1 MSAMTDSNAD
11 IRANTYPLR
20 RRDLAA
26 RIMGDSPDA
35 LFIAGLG
42 ATAWDLTSVE
52 DRHTTFP
59 LWGAM
64 GGAAAMGLGLALAQ
78 PDRRVIV
85 VTGDGEQLMG
95 MGALATIALQRPK
108 NLAIVVFDNES
119 YGETGMQATHT
130 AEGVDLCGVARAVGL
145 PVVARASDAAEA
157 EALYPVIANEP
168 GPVFASFKIRAEALP
183 FSLPPKD
190 GAWLKDRFRRKV
202 LGPAGVGEG

>member
-1 MSAMTDSNAD
+1 MSE
-11 IRANTYPLR
+11 RANTYTLR
-20 RRDLAA
+20 RRELAQT
-26 RIMGDSPDA
+26 IMDRNPDA

-42 ATAWDLTSVE
+42 ATAWDLTAAG

-64 GGAAAMGLGLALAQ
+64 GGAAVMGLGLALAQ
-78 PDRRVIV
+78 PERRVIV

-95 MGALATIALQRPK
+95 MGGLATIAVQRPK

-130 AEGVDLCGVARAVGL
+130 ASGVDLTGVARSVGL
-145 PVVARASDAAEA
+145 PLVVSASQEDEVP
-157 EALYPVIANEP
+157 EVMDGICKGE
-168 GPVFASFKIRAEALP
+168 GPVFAMMKIKAETHP

-190 GAWLKDRFRRKV
+190 GAWLKDRFRRAV
-202 LGPAGVGEG
+202 LGPAGVNEA

>member
-1 MSAMTDSNAD
+1 MTA
-11 IRANTYPLR
+11 RANDYPIR

-26 RIMGDSPDA
+26 KIMADNPDA

-42 ATAWDLTSVE
+42 ATAWDLTAAG
-52 DRHTTFP
+52 DRPTTFP

-95 MGALATIALQRPK
+95 LGALATVAVQRPA
-108 NLAIVVFDNES
+108 NLAVVVFDNES

-130 AEGVDLCGVARAVGL
+130 SAGVDLPGVARAAGFPIVRTASTPEEADVIL
-145 PVVARASDAAEA
+145 PDIREGR
-157 EALYPVIANEP
+157 
-168 GPVFASFKIRAEALP
+168 GPVFAAIKIRAEELP
-183 FSLPPKD
+183 FALPPKD
-190 GAWLKDRFRRKV
+190 GGWLKDRFRRAL
-202 LGPAGVGEG
+202 LGPGAVGES

>member
-1 MSAMTDSNAD
+1 MTE
-11 IRANTYPLR
+11 RANNYPIR
-20 RRDLAA
+20 RRELAA
-26 RIMGDSPDA
+26 RLMSDNPDA

-42 ATAWDLTSVE
+42 ATAWDLTAAG

-64 GGAAAMGLGLALAQ
+64 GGAAVMGLGLALAQ

-95 MGALATIALQRPK
+95 MGGLATIALQRPA
-108 NLAIVVFDNES
+108 NLAVVAFDNES

-130 AEGVDLCGVARAVGL
+130 AGGVDLAGVARAVGIPTVLTASVEDEL
-145 PVVARASDAAEA
+145 P
-157 EALYPVIANEP
+157 PVFTAVSEGP
-168 GPVFASFKIRAEALP
+168 GPVFAAVKIRAENLP

-190 GAWLKDRFRRKV
+190 GAWLKDRFRRAV
-202 LGPAGVGEG
+202 LGPGGVNEA

>member
-1 MSAMTDSNAD
+1 MTD
-11 IRANTYPLR
+11 RANTYPLR
-20 RRDLAA
+20 RRDLSK
-26 RIMGDSPDA
+26 RIMDANPDA

-42 ATAWDLTSVE
+42 ATAWDLTAAG

-64 GGAAAMGLGLALAQ
+64 GGAAVMGLGLALAQ

-95 MGALATIALQRPK
+95 MGGLATVAVQRPG
-108 NLAIVVFDNES
+108 NLAVVVFDNES

-130 AEGVDLCGVARAVGL
+130 AEGVDLTGVARSVGM
-145 PVVARASDAAEA
+145 PVVVSASTE
-157 EALYPVIANEP
+157 EEVPTVLETISSGE
-168 GPVFASFKIRAEALP
+168 GPVFAMLKIRAENLP

-190 GAWLKDRFRRKV
+190 GAYLKDRFRRAV
-202 LGPAGVGEG
+202 LGPSGVNEA